1 MNSMLHQHIG
11 VLFGIDDVEQLDDVC
26 LVQLFEDVN
35 FCYVAIFILST
46 IFKDNSNLHL
56 CVEVIG
62 QLYLSSGLLSRSPEY
77 DIMIFVREKSL
88 CRLRPEMG
96 IFVV

>member
-1 MNSMLHQHIG
+1 MCATIYQDLHSI
-11 VLFGIDDVEQLDDVC
+11 
-26 LVQLFEDVN
+26 
-35 FCYVAIFILST
+35 SP
-46 IFKDNSNLHL
+46 L
-56 CVEVIG
+56 CVEAAG

>member
-1 MNSMLHQHIG
+1 MNSMLHHHIG

-35 FCYVAIFILST
+35 FCYVAIVILST

-56 CVEVIG
+56 CVEVTD
-62 QLYLSSGLLSRSPEY
+62 QLYLSKGLFSRSPEY
-77 DIMIFVREKSL
+77 DLGVLFTW
-88 CRLRPEMG
+88 
-96 IFVV
+96 